1 MCEHFLQSKP
11 ERYGF
16 IMSLIFRQTRGA
28 SDAAAL
34 IAVHTACVETDAL
47 LEDSAEEY
55 WPTLEWYSHDLAKT
69 DSRDWVIAELNG
81 QVVGYGHTLWNW
93 SERDGTQVYLHL
105 GFVKPEYRNQG
116 VGTQL
121 LEKLEAR
128 CREKA
133 KEDNHSEH
141 LEIAANASGTE
152 IAAQKLLREHGYF
165 TVFTVLDMKLES
177 SVPGFEDT
185 KIPKAYE
192 LRSVL
197 PEHHLAIWQS
207 IGDAYDS
214 RNAGNPRFSEV
225 PREYEDYFSGDP
237 SLWFVVWESESYRIA
252 AHVLCRIN
260 KVGTAEIFEVSVG
273 IAHRRKGLARA
284 LLQRAIFAL
293 RSRDVKKVVL
303 GTRRENPTEA
313 WRLYESV
320 GFRIVKEYPRWRKQK

>member
-1 MCEHFLQSKP
+1 MP
-11 ERYGF
+11 
-16 IMSLIFRQTRGA
+16 LIFRSPCGA
-28 SDAAAL
+28 SDAADL

-55 WPTLEWYSHDLAKT
+55 RPTLEWYRHDLEKT
-69 DSRDWVIAELNG
+69 NSKDWILAELDGNI
-81 QVVGYGHTLWNW
+81 VGYGHTLWNW
-93 SERDGTQVYLHL
+93 SERDGSQVYLHL
-105 GFVKPEYRNQG
+105 GLVKPDYRNQG
-116 VGTQL
+116 IGTQL
-121 LEKLEAR
+121 LERLEAR
-128 CREKA
+128 CCEKA
-133 KEDNHSEH
+133 TENNHLDN

-165 TVFTVLDMKLES
+165 TVFTVLDMELDSTIVGTEHA
-177 SVPGFEDT
+177 E
-185 KIPKAYE
+185 IPKAYE
-192 LRSVL
+192 LRPVL

-237 SLWFVVWESESYRIA
+237 SLWFVVWESESHRIA

-260 KVGTAEIFEVSVG
+260 KNGTAEIFEVSVG

-284 LLQRAIFAL
+284 LLQRAIYAL
-293 RSRDVKKVVL
+293 RSRGVKKIVL